1 MQNGMDPIRHKQGRV
16 AVLVSVGVNIILT
29 ILQLIIGVVA
39 HSQALVADA
48 IHSMSDLLGDGVV
61 LVANAHS
68 HKAPD
73 DNHHYGHLRFETA
86 ASVLLGVL
94 LMGVGAGLLWAAFGR
109 LQNPADIPQVHP
121 AALVV
126 ALFVIAGKESL
137 FRYMRNV
144 GERIRSTM
152 LIANAWHARSDAASS
167 LVVALGI
174 MANLAGFSVADSLA
188 ALIVGLM
195 IARMGW
201 KFFSRSFGDLLDKAV
216 DSATQ
221 DRIRQHLLDTPG
233 VLGVHDLKTRKL
245 GDMIWVEVDLEM
257 DGSLSIAEGHEIAVR
272 ARARVIENEHV
283 LDVMTHFDPVEAD
296 DPRLRAPA
304 AT

>member
-1 MQNGMDPIRHKQGRV
+1 
-16 AVLVSVGVNIILT
+16 
-29 ILQLIIGVVA
+29 
-39 HSQALVADA
+39 
-48 IHSMSDLLGDGVV
+48 
-61 LVANAHS
+61 
-68 HKAPD
+68 
-73 DNHHYGHLRFETA
+73 
-86 ASVLLGVL
+86 
-94 LMGVGAGLLWAAFGR
+94 
-109 LQNPADIPQVHP
+109 
-121 AALVV
+121 ALVV

-216 DSATQ
+216 DTATQ
-221 DRIRQHLLDTPG
+221 DR
-233 VLGVHDLKTRKL
+233 
-245 GDMIWVEVDLEM
+245 
-257 DGSLSIAEGHEIAVR
+257 
-272 ARARVIENEHV
+272 
-283 LDVMTHFDPVEAD
+283 
-296 DPRLRAPA
+296 
-304 AT
+304 